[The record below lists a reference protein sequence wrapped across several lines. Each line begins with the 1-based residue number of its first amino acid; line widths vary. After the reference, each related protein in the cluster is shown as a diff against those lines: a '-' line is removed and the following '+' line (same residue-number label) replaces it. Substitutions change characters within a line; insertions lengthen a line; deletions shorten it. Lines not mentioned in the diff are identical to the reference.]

1 MQAIIL
7 AAGMG
12 RRLGKLTA
20 DDTKCM
26 VRLGGVPIID
36 RMISQIIS
44 NGINKITLVVGYKA
58 DHLIEHLSGRFPDA
72 EIGFIQNTIYDKT
85 NNIYSLSLAKDLL
98 MEDDTILLE
107 SDLVFEDGILKKI
120 LDNDYPD
127 LALVDKYES
136 WMDGTMVKL
145 GEDNTI
151 VNFIS
156 KKAFDFGEADKYY
169 KTVNIYKFSKSF
181 SRGKYVPFLEA
192 YCKSLGNN
200 EYYEQVLKV
209 IALLDNPQ
217 LKALMLDGEK
227 WYEIDDIQDLDIA
240 EALFAEDR
248 TRLSKYYGRY
258 GGYWRF
264 PDMLD
269 FCYLVN
275 PYFPTQR
282 MENEMAA
289 NFGTLL
295 REYPSGM
302 KVNSMLAERFFGLDS
317 GYICVGNG
325 AAELIKAVMESS
337 DCRIGMSLPTFE
349 EYPNRT
355 HSDPVLFHPGNR
367 DFSYSADDLMDYFED
382 KGIGCLLVINPDN
395 PSGNFI
401 PARDILRLC
410 KWAEDRGIRLIVD
423 ESFVDFSEGGRSNSL
438 LNDETLSAYP
448 SLMVVKS
455 ISKSYGVPG
464 LRLGVLASGDR
475 EFVAVLKKAVPIW
488 NINSFAEFFM
498 QIFSKYENDYDR
510 ACGQF
515 VSERKRFAECLEKIP
530 FLRVVPSQANY
541 FLCEVLDMGARELTE
556 RLLNSYDILIK
567 DCSTKKGVE
576 GKNYVRIAIRNS
588 ADNDRLVKALED
600 ISGKTK

>member
-1 MQAIIL
+1 
-7 AAGMG
+7 MG

-20 DDTKCM
+20 NDTKCM

-58 DHLIEHLSGRFPDA
+58 DHLIEHLSGRFPGV
-72 EIGFIQNTIYDKT
+72 EIGFIRNTIYDKT

-107 SDLVFEDGILKKI
+107 SDLVFEDGILEKI
-120 LDNDYPD
+120 LGNDYPD

-136 WMDGTMVKL
+136 WMDGTVVKL

-209 IALLDNPQ
+209 ISLLDNPQ

-317 GYICVGNG
+317 GYVCVGNG
-325 AAELIKAVMESS
+325 AAELIKAVMECS
-337 DCRIGMSLPTFE
+337 DCRIGVSLPTFE

-401 PARDILRLC
+401 PVKDILRLC
-410 KWAEDRGIRLIVD
+410 KWAEDKAIRLIVD

-475 EFVAVLKKAVPIW
+475 EFVATLKKAVSIW

-588 ADNDRLVKALED
+588 ADNDRLVKAMED

>member
-1 MQAIIL
+1 
-7 AAGMG
+7 MG

-58 DHLIEHLSGRFPDA
+58 DHLIEHLSGRFPGV
-72 EIGFIQNTIYDKT
+72 EIGFIRNTIYDKT

-107 SDLVFEDGILKKI
+107 SDLVFEDGILEKI

-136 WMDGTMVKL
+136 WMDGTVVKL

-209 IALLDNPQ
+209 ISLLDNPQ

-289 NFGTLL
+289 NFDTLL

-317 GYICVGNG
+317 GYVCVGNG
-325 AAELIKAVMESS
+325 AAELIKAVMECS
-337 DCRIGMSLPTFE
+337 DCRIGVSLPTFE

-401 PARDILRLC
+401 PVKDILRLC
-410 KWAEDRGIRLIVD
+410 KWAEDKAIRLIVD

-475 EFVAVLKKAVPIW
+475 EFVATLKKAVSIW

>member
-1 MQAIIL
+1 
-7 AAGMG
+7 MG

-20 DDTKCM
+20 NDTKCM

-58 DHLIEHLSGRFPDA
+58 DHLIEHLSGRFPGV
-72 EIGFIQNTIYDKT
+72 EIGFIRNTIYDKT

-120 LDNDYPD
+120 LGNDYPD

-136 WMDGTMVKL
+136 WMDGTVVKL

-209 IALLDNPQ
+209 ISLLDNPQ

-317 GYICVGNG
+317 GYVCVGNG
-325 AAELIKAVMESS
+325 AAELIKAVMECS
-337 DCRIGMSLPTFE
+337 DCRIGVSLPTFE

-600 ISGKTK
+600 ISKRTK

>member
-1 MQAIIL
+1 
-7 AAGMG
+7 MG

-20 DDTKCM
+20 NDTKCM

-58 DHLIEHLSGRFPDA
+58 DHLIEHLSGRFPGV
-72 EIGFIQNTIYDKT
+72 EIGFIRNTIYDKT

-107 SDLVFEDGILKKI
+107 SDLVFENGILEKI

-136 WMDGTMVKL
+136 WMDGTVVKL

-209 IALLDNPQ
+209 ISLLDNPQ

-317 GYICVGNG
+317 GYVCVGNG
-325 AAELIKAVMESS
+325 AAELIKAVMECS
-337 DCRIGMSLPTFE
+337 DCRIGVSLPTFE

-401 PARDILRLC
+401 PVKDILRLC
-410 KWAEDRGIRLIVD
+410 KWAEDKAIRLIVD

-475 EFVAVLKKAVPIW
+475 EFVATLKKAVSIW

-567 DCSTKKGVE
+567 DCSTKKGIE

>member
-1 MQAIIL
+1 
-7 AAGMG
+7 MG

-20 DDTKCM
+20 NDTKCM

-44 NGINKITLVVGYKA
+44 NGINKITLAVGYKA
-58 DHLIEHLSGRFPDA
+58 DHLIEHLSGRFPGV
-72 EIGFIQNTIYDKT
+72 EIGFIRNTIYDKT

-107 SDLVFEDGILKKI
+107 SDLVFEDGILEKI
-120 LDNDYPD
+120 LGNDYPD

-136 WMDGTMVKL
+136 WMDGTVVKL

-209 IALLDNPQ
+209 ISLLDNPQ

-317 GYICVGNG
+317 GYVCVGNG
-325 AAELIKAVMESS
+325 AAELIKAVMECS
-337 DCRIGMSLPTFE
+337 DCRIGVSLPTFE

-401 PARDILRLC
+401 PVKDILRLC
-410 KWAEDRGIRLIVD
+410 KWAEDKAIRLIVD

-475 EFVAVLKKAVPIW
+475 EFVATLKKAVSIW

-567 DCSTKKGVE
+567 DCSTKKGIG

>member
-1 MQAIIL
+1 
-7 AAGMG
+7 MG

-36 RMISQIIS
+36 RMISQITS

-58 DHLIEHLSGRFPDA
+58 DHLIEHLSERFPGA
-72 EIGFIQNTIYDKT
+72 EIGFIRNTIYDKT

-120 LDNDYPD
+120 LGNDYPD

-209 IALLDNPQ
+209 ISLLDNPQ

-317 GYICVGNG
+317 GYVCVGNG
-325 AAELIKAVMESS
+325 AAELIKAVMECS
-337 DCRIGMSLPTFE
+337 DCRIGVSLPTFE

-401 PARDILRLC
+401 PVKDILRLC
-410 KWAEDRGIRLIVD
+410 KWAEDKAIRLIVD

-475 EFVAVLKKAVPIW
+475 EFVATLKKAVSIW

-541 FLCEVLDMGARELTE
+541 FLCEVMGMESRELTE

-567 DCSTKKGVE
+567 DCCTKKGVE